1 MNLSIVR
8 GSKQRLPG
16 PTERPKHGSSDPP
29 CSTHT
34 NAKQALEST
43 AKHSSLRAEDFD
55 AIFYTLGLG
64 SAFDIA
70 HHHACL
76 ALMEAMPCVSQPSLR
91 QATVP
96 ALRLA
101 YAG

>member
-1 MNLSIVR
+1 MSVLIVR

-16 PTERPKHGSSDPP
+16 PHRKTETWFERLAVLDD
-29 CSTHT
+29 T

-70 HHHACL
+70 HHHACM
-76 ALMEAMPCVSQPSLR
+76 AWMEAMPCVSKPSQR
-91 QATVP
+91 QATLP

-101 YAG
+101 YAR